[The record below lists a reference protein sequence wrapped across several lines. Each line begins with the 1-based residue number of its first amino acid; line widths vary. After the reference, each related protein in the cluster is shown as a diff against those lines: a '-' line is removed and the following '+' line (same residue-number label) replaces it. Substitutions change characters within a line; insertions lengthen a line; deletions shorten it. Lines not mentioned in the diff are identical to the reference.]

1 MGNWNEQQSLEQ
13 SYIRSQTSAWDQ
25 SIPFKQGPTAK
36 GVPFMPQAPEPSA
49 CFQQIYDTLT
59 AKLGGD
65 RFSQGV
71 KAVAAVERGIR
82 QAKEHGDPRKID
94 QPTILESLA
103 TLQRLDPAI
112 AAQTQDCLRA
122 EASSLAPDC
131 QTLLAE
137 LLDKSAVSLA
147 VTE

>member
-65 RFSQGV
+65 RFSQSV